1 MRRAEIP
8 LKYSQ
13 GFHPS
18 PKVAFGPALSVGIA
32 GIREYFD
39 MEITPP
45 FDINYFMPKMNSVLP
60 EGLKIKDAALI
71 SDKEPSLS
79 SFISRYEYEI
89 ICDDSAVVSVIAK
102 DRVLKQSQDEIA
114 SLSARNDKQKD
125 QNSNNIEDIKVLD
138 RETVRLT
145 LVDGKDKKGK
155 RVKLSEILPEIF
167 GVSYKELD
175 ITRVAMYGWK
185 GAWSLPLGIESQRLE
200 RNITWLAKS

>member
-1 MRRAEIP
+1 M
-8 LKYSQ
+8 
-13 GFHPS
+13 
-18 PKVAFGPALSVGIA
+18 AFGPALSVGIA

-155 RVKLSEILPEIF
+155 KS
-167 GVSYKELD
+167 K
-175 ITRVAMYGWK
+175 T
-185 GAWSLPLGIESQRLE
+185 QRD
-200 RNITWLAKS
+200 TP